1 MTIKEKIKA
10 YVSKRGQVM
19 GCKLPNKTFWYKGR
33 FIKLNSCAQ
42 VIAREMV
49 RNGELSNN
57 YIKKEGKGRYSLVV
71 YSLGV

>member
-10 YVSKRGQVM
+10 YVSKKGQVM
-19 GCKLPNKTFWYKGR
+19 GCELPNKTFWYKGR

-49 RNGELSNN
+49 RTGELSNY
-57 YIKKEGKGRYSLVV
+57 YIKEEGKGHHNLVIYSLEV
-71 YSLGV
+71 